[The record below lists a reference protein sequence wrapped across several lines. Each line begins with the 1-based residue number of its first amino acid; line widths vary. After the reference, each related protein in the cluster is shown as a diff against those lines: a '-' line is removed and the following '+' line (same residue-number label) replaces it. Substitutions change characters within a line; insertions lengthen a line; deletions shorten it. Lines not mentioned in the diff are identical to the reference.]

1 MITAKGQVKV
11 LDFGLAKITRP
22 EDEGVG
28 SDASTSIHTAQGV
41 VMGTLRYMSPEQV
54 LGKELDARTD
64 LFSLGVVLYE
74 MTTGRLPFSGNNA
87 SEVTDRILHAQ
98 PEALARIN
106 YEVPAELERIIRKSL
121 EKDQERRYQ
130 SAQDLLIDLK
140 NLKRESDSGKA
151 AVDLPTRERSQERL
165 TLRYPR
171 VGSALAAA
179 LALVAVVAGT
189 WLWLRSQNPTL
200 PSHSDYVQLTN
211 LPDSATQPALSPD
224 GRMLTFIRGSGT
236 FTTLGQIYVKMLPS
250 GEPEPLTRD
259 NLRKMSPVFSP
270 DGSRIAYT
278 VVDKGNAWDTGKCR
292 CWAGSRV
299 AGCPNASGLVWIDPD
314 RLLFSEFR
322 GGGIHKAIVASAGS
336 RAQARDV
343 YVPAQESGM
352 AHRSNLSP
360 DGKSVLVVEMDRNL
374 WIPCRLVSTARS
386 FASRPVGPPGAC
398 TFGAWSPDGRWMYFS
413 ADAGA
418 GYDIWRQRFPDGKP
432 EEITSGP
439 TEEEGL
445 AMSADGRSLVTSVGL
460 RQRSVW
466 LHDVPGERQVSLEG
480 YAYWPRFSADGREL
494 YYRIRKGATIAFGPS
509 ELWMA
514 HLESG
519 ICNEPR
525 SSAWW

>member
-1 MITAKGQVKV
+1 MTQGTGRVLVGKQIGAYQVTSLLGAGGMGEVYRAEDTRLGRPVAVKVLPEELAQHNDRLHRFVREARAASALNHPNVAHIYEIGQSDGLHFIAMEYVEGQSLAQKLSGRPLELWEVLDIGIQAADALEEAHRKGITHRDIKSANLMITAKGQVKV
-11 LDFGLAKITRP
+11 LDFGLAKITRS

-54 LGKELDARTD
+54 LGKELDSRTD

-98 PEALARIN
+98 PEALARFN
-106 YEVPAELERIIRKSL
+106 YEVPAELERVIRKSL

-250 GEPEPLTRD
+250 GEPRQLTRD

-278 VVDKGNAWDTGKCR
+278 VVDKGNAWDTWEVPVLGGEPR
-292 CWAGSRV
+292 RWLPTLQAW
-299 AGCPNASGLVWIDPD
+299 SGLIRTVFCFPSLGEGASTRPSSPRPEAVPRPAMSMCQPRRAAWRTDP
-314 RLLFSEFR
+314 
-322 GGGIHKAIVASAGS
+322 I
-336 RAQARDV
+336 
-343 YVPAQESGM
+343 
-352 AHRSNLSP
+352 
-360 DGKSVLVVEMDRNL
+360 
-374 WIPCRLVSTARS
+374 
-386 FASRPVGPPGAC
+386 SRPTAN
-398 TFGAWSPDGRWMYFS
+398 
-413 ADAGA
+413 
-418 GYDIWRQRFPDGKP
+418 
-432 EEITSGP
+432 
-439 TEEEGL
+439 
-445 AMSADGRSLVTSVGL
+445 RS
-460 RQRSVW
+460 
-466 LHDVPGERQVSLEG
+466 
-480 YAYWPRFSADGREL
+480 
-494 YYRIRKGATIAFGPS
+494 
-509 ELWMA
+509 
-514 HLESG
+514 
-519 ICNEPR
+519 
-525 SSAWW
+525 WW